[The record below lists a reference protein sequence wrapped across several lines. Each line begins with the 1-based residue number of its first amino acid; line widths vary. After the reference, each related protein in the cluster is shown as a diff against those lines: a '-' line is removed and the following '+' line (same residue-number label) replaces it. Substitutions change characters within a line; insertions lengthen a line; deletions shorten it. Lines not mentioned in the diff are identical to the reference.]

1 MGTSLGAL
9 VAANF
14 AYQYPTKVIS
24 LSLLC
29 PPGEWLAG
37 EEEMGGQGGGGD
49 GWPGER
55 DGRVTRWE
63 EEEMGGQGGEMGG

>member
-37 EEEMGGQGGGGD
+37 MGG
-49 GWPGER
+49 

-63 EEEMGGQGGEMGG
+63 EEMGGQGGRDGRVTRWEDGRVTR